1 MTFCVFTYL
10 SWAMYFLWDSDS
22 FISVLSTLR
31 SASVP
36 IWGLP
41 SRRYGKESACPC
53 RRYKRLKLDTWDR
66 RIPWRRKWQSTLA
79 FLPGELHGQRSL
91 VGYSPWGLRQ
101 LDMTEHVSARVYT
114 HTHTHTHIH
123 THVLIYWTNIWMN
136 HSKPITIANLLS
148 SGCTAYRFE

>member
-53 RRYKRLKLDTWDR
+53 RRYKRLKLDSWDR
-66 RIPWRRKWQSTLA
+66 RIPWRRKWQSTPA

-123 THVLIYWTNIWMN
+123 THVLIY
-136 HSKPITIANLLS
+136 
-148 SGCTAYRFE
+148 